1 MLKVILCYEKL
12 QENKQIAK
20 NVLSQKFL
28 INFLIKSSNIYS
40 WKIVFCYENKNCQSK
55 KYTSQLV

>member
-28 INFLIKSSNIYS
+28 INFLITSSNIYS
-40 WKIVFCYENKNCQSK
+40 
-55 KYTSQLV
+55 